1 MSLKFSREMKMD
13 AEPDSSTRVFKLPE
27 IEGLSDTWFLS
38 LKLEDPS
45 DDMVSQNFYWLSS
58 APETLEWD
66 KGTWYT
72 TPTKTFANYTALQA
86 LPPVT
91 LKVTP
96 KSGDGT
102 TTVSVSNPTKSLAFA
117 VRLKVKSDASG
128 EEILPVFWEDNY
140 FSLSPGESREIT
152 ATYAPLAKGKAI
164 VEVEGW
170 NVK

>member
-1 MSLKFSREMKMD
+1 MSVKFSREMKMD

-45 DDMVSQNFYWLSS
+45 DDMVSENFYWFSTT
-58 APETLEWD
+58 PETLEWD
-66 KGTWYT
+66 KYT
-72 TPTKTFANYTALQA
+72 TPTRTFANYTALEG

-91 LKVTP
+91 LKVTW
-96 KSGDGT
+96 KSADGY

-117 VRLKVKSDASG
+117 VHLKVKNDLDG
-128 EEILPVFWEDNY
+128 NEILPVLWEDNY
-140 FSLSPGESREIT
+140 FSLPPGESREIT
-152 ATYAPLAKGKAI
+152 ATYATIAKGRAL